1 MMDRRR
7 FLMALLATPGSAAA
21 QGRRFRIGWLVFGG
35 ANLRPIDQ
43 SLKDAL
49 AQRGLVDGGNIEI
62 IYRYA
67 DGAPARLAE
76 LAGELVAQK
85 PDMLLAIGGDVVK
98 ALFEASRSG
107 IPIVG
112 GVSDNPIRAG
122 IAASL
127 ARPGKNFT
135 GVTFLTD
142 EMAAKRMELLKEVV
156 PNAKRVAVI
165 FNPLH
170 LDDELTFAR
179 RGAESLGINLTAH
192 PINSVADLE
201 AALSAASASGADSL
215 FVIASRLTDFV
226 SAKIAQHGRERRL
239 PVIASWREQVASG
252 CLLSY
257 GPSRIFEAK
266 RLAGYV
272 EKVLNGAK
280 PADLPIEQPVK
291 FELVVNLKAARAIG
305 LTIPSSFLLRADGV
319 IE

>member
-1 MMDRRR
+1 MT
-7 FLMALLATPGSAAA
+7 LLAAPASAAA
-21 QGRRFRIGWLVFGG
+21 QNPRFRIGWLVFGG
-35 ANLRPIDQ
+35 ATLGPIEQ

-67 DGAPARLAE
+67 NGAPARLAE

-85 PDMLLAIGGDVVK
+85 PDMLVAVGGDIVK
-98 ALFEASRSG
+98 ALFEASKSG

-112 GVSDNPIRAG
+112 GMSDNPVRAE

-127 ARPGKNFT
+127 ERPGKNFT
-135 GVTFLTD
+135 GVTYLTD
-142 EMAAKRMELLKEVV
+142 EMAAKRIDLLNEVA

-192 PINSVADLE
+192 PITNVADLE
-201 AALSAASASGADSL
+201 EALRAASASGADSL
-215 FVIASRLTDFV
+215 FLIASRLTAFLA
-226 SAKIAQHGRERRL
+226 AKIAQHGQERRL

-257 GPSRIFEAK
+257 GPSRIFEAT

-272 EKVLNGAK
+272 QKVFKGAK

-291 FELVVNLKAARAIG
+291 FELVINLKTATAIG
-305 LTIPSSFLLRADGV
+305 LTIPESFLLRADHL